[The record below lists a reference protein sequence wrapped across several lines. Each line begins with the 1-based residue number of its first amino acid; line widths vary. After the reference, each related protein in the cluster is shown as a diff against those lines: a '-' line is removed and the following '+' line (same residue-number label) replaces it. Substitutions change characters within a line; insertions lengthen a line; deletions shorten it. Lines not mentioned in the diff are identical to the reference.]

1 MGDWTLSIWMPLGG
15 GNKTQVS
22 MTVTQSTGK
31 NNLLIFEQVT
41 VHGRFLWFPSTVKV
55 ITLTYSSSGRGIITT
70 ASLNCKQQY
79 KLNISGTYANL
90 DACFRLELAC
100 NTQSKH

>member
-1 MGDWTLSIWMPLGG
+1 
-15 GNKTQVS
+15 
-22 MTVTQSTGK
+22 MTVTQSTSK

-41 VHGRFLWFPSTVKV
+41 VHGWFLWFPSTVKV
-55 ITLTYSSSGRGIITT
+55 ITLMYSSSDEG
-70 ASLNCKQQY
+70 SSQLQQQY
-79 KLNISGTYANL
+79 KPNISGTYANL